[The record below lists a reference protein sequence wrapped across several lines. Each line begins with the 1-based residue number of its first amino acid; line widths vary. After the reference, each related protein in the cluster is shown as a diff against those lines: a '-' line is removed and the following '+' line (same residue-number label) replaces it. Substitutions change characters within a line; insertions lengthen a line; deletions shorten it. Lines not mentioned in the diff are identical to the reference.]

1 VPAAA
6 DDRVT
11 VDEDSADN
19 LLDVLANDI
28 DLGGEPLTITLV
40 STASH
45 GTVIRN
51 ATSLLYTPTANF
63 TGTDYLI
70 YTVSD
75 GVLSDTG
82 MITVTISERDNT
94 IYLPV
99 IMKND

>member
-1 VPAAA
+1 MNSAFN
-6 DDRVT
+6 RLNVT
-11 VDEDSADN
+11 DNDVDPDG
-19 LLDVLANDI
+19 
-28 DLGGEPLTITLV
+28 DLLTITLA

-51 ATSLLYTPTANF
+51 ATSLLYTPTPNF
-63 TGTDYLI
+63 TGTDHLT

-82 MITVTISERDNT
+82 MITVTISELDNT

-99 IMKND
+99 IIKND